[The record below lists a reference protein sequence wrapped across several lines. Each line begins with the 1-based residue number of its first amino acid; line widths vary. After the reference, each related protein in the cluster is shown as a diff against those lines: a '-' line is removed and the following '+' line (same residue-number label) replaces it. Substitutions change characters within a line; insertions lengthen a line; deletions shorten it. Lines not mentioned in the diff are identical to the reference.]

1 MSSLDQFVA
10 ALLAVDR
17 VQAAEILR
25 AAADQQ
31 GPLPAFE
38 ALVPPALEQIGAA
51 WEKGEC
57 ALAQVYMSGRIC
69 EALADALPS
78 APAQTA
84 GENGSQPASQ
94 PTIAI
99 SVLDDYH
106 FLGKQLV
113 RTVLRTAGWSVQDY
127 AQQSVA
133 SLVAKVVADRIDILL
148 VSTLMLPSA
157 LRVAALMEQLSA
169 AAPGVRVIVGG
180 APFRFDPLL
189 WQQVGADAMGYNASD
204 AIALVLQM
212 AGERQ

>member
-1 MSSLDQFVA
+1 MSLLDRFVA

-17 VQAAEILR
+17 VQAAEVLQ
-25 AAADQQ
+25 AAAAEQ

-51 WEKGEC
+51 WEQGEC

-69 EALADALPS
+69 EALADTLPR
-78 APAQTA
+78 APAAA
-84 GENGSQPASQ
+84 GQPTGQDDSQ

-113 RTVLRTAGWSVQDY
+113 RTVLRTAGWTVQDY

-133 SLVAKVVADRIDILL
+133 SLVAKVVAERVDILL

-157 LRVAALMEQLSA
+157 LRVADLMAHLRA

-204 AIALVLQM
+204 AIALVRQM

>member
-1 MSSLDQFVA
+1 LSSLDQFVA

-17 VQAAEILR
+17 VQAAEILQ
-25 AAADQQ
+25 AAAARQ
-31 GPLPAFE
+31 GSLAAFE
-38 ALVPPALEQIGAA
+38 SLVPPALEQIGTA

-78 APAQTA
+78 RTGACRIPRMAANPPSPSACSTTTISWASNWCALCCAPPAGQCKTMPSRASPPSSRGSWQT
-84 GENGSQPASQ
+84 GSTSC
-94 PTIAI
+94 
-99 SVLDDYH
+99 S
-106 FLGKQLV
+106 F
-113 RTVLRTAGWSVQDY
+113 
-127 AQQSVA
+127 
-133 SLVAKVVADRIDILL
+133 
-148 VSTLMLPSA
+148 STLMLPSA
-157 LRVAALMEQLSA
+157 LRVAALMAQLRA

-204 AIALVLQM
+204 AIALVRQM

>member
-1 MSSLDQFVA
+1 LTN
-10 ALLAVDR
+10 LW
-17 VQAAEILR
+17 LR
-25 AAADQQ
+25 CWRWTGCKQPRSY
-31 GPLPAFE
+31 GPRQINRGRWPAFE

-78 APAQTA
+78 APVQTES
-84 GENGSQPASQ
+84 GENGSQ

-133 SLVAKVVADRIDILL
+133 SLVARVVADRVDILL

-157 LRVAALMEQLSA
+157 LRVAALMAQLRA

-204 AIALVLQM
+204 AIALVRQM

>member
-1 MSSLDQFVA
+1 LSSLDQFVA
-10 ALLAVDR
+10 ALLAVNR
-17 VQAAEILR
+17 VQAAAILQE
-25 AAADQQ
+25 AATEQ

-69 EALADALPS
+69 EALADALPP

-84 GENGSQPASQ
+84 GQDGSQPA
-94 PTIAI
+94 IAI

-113 RTVLRTAGWSVQDY
+113 RTVLRTAGWTVQDY

-133 SLVAKVVADRIDILL
+133 SLVAKVVANRVDILL

-157 LRVAALMEQLSA
+157 LRVAELMTQLRT

-204 AIALVLQM
+204 AIALVRQM
-212 AGERQ
+212 AGERP